1 MSKSTDQSLTAE
13 KKWRP
18 HVGPQTEAFRYFF
31 VDEILYGGAK
41 GGGKTDWLLFD
52 FIDPALIQKPHY
64 RGIIFR
70 RTFPRLREVVDRSQQ
85 WFTRL
90 ENPPEYGKND
100 RCWTFP
106 TGAKLF
112 FAHCQYEES
121 KYDYQG
127 HEYHYMGF
135 DQVEEFTES
144 QVEFLKVQ
152 CRTTDPEMHIRIRAT
167 ANPGNVGHL
176 WVKRRWI
183 DDKMPMQVYKDQL
196 GLTSMYIPAKVYDNP
211 AIMDNDPM
219 YVKRLEALPEQDRK
233 ALLEGDWN
241 IFAGQYFKE
250 WRPAVHVIEPFHVPT
265 HWKRFISLDYG
276 SKKPASVGWWAIP
289 PEGGM
294 IRYKEIYQE
303 GNYYDKLAKEICEVS
318 GQDSIEYLVAD
329 PAIFG
334 DKQHHQEAREGLP
347 GSDIMQRTIN
357 KWYEDKGRPN
367 SRFTVVRGDNRRIEG
382 WRNVKQML
390 KIYEDSMGQETADL
404 RVFSTCTSFTTVF
417 PANVHDK
424 HKPEDVNTDGEDHN
438 ADECRYAVMSRPP
451 GTDLTIAPVSNP
463 LSAWGKVN
471 EIKKRAKR
479 RR

>member
-1 MSKSTDQSLTAE
+1 MPVTEAQEVKN
-13 KKWRP
+13 WHP
-18 HVGPQTEAFRYFF
+18 HAGPQEEAFRHFY
-31 VDEILYGGAK
+31 VDEVLYGGAK

-52 FIDPALIQKPHY
+52 FLDPDLMQKPHY

-70 RTFPRLREVVDRSQQ
+70 RTFPRLREVIDRSQQ
-85 WFTRL
+85 WFTKL
-90 ENPPEYGKND
+90 ENAPEYSKNE

-127 HEYHYMGF
+127 HEYHYMAF
-135 DQVEEFTES
+135 DQIEEFTQS
-144 QVEFLKVQ
+144 QFEFLKVQ
-152 CRTTDPEMHIRIRAT
+152 SRTTDPDIHIRHRAT

-183 DDKMPMQVYKDQL
+183 DNKVPMQVYRDKL
-196 GLTSMYIPAKVYDNP
+196 GLTSMFIPAQVYDNP
-211 AIMDNDPM
+211 AIMLNDPM
-219 YVKRLEALPEQDRK
+219 YVKRLEALPEQERK

-250 WRPAVHVIEPFHVPT
+250 WRPAVHVIEPFHIPA

-303 GNYYDKLAKEICEVS
+303 GSHYDSLARQICDMCGE
-318 GQDSIEYLVAD
+318 DDIEYLVSD

-334 DKQHHQEAREGLP
+334 DRQHHKEAKEGLS
-347 GSDIMQRTIN
+347 GAEIMQEEIDA
-357 KWYEDKGRPN
+357 WYKARHEEDKAF
-367 SRFTVVRGDNRRIEG
+367 SVLRGDNRRIEG
-382 WRNVKQML
+382 WRNVRQQL
-390 KIYEDSMGQETADL
+390 KIKQDDKGDEYADL
-404 RVFSTCTSFTTVF
+404 TVFSTCTSFITIF
-417 PANVHDK
+417 PANIHNAK
-424 HKPEDVNTDGEDHN
+424 KPEDLDTDGEDHN
-438 ADECRYAVMSRPP
+438 ADETRYAVMSRPP
-451 GTDLTIAPVSNP
+451 ETDLTQEAPHNP
-463 LSAWGKVN
+463 LSAWGKVAEMKN
-471 EIKKRAKR
+471 RAKQR
-479 RR
+479 R